1 MSTGRI
7 RNGVSVLT
15 PSRLRH
21 RRLLVSKALVICDY
35 VHVRVTRVGG
45 SALLIECADGAV
57 EAWRSLLWQRR
68 AAGDL
73 VAEEIVPGAR
83 TVLLDGLDDPDAT
96 AELVRGW
103 APPPPAGVA
112 ARPLV
117 TVPVVYDGPD
127 LIDVAERWGVSVPS
141 AVARLAGAELRV
153 AFCGFAPGFAYLS
166 GLPAEWSVPRLD
178 TPRASV
184 PAGAVGLA
192 GPYVGIY
199 PTRSPGGWRLV
210 GRTDVS
216 LFDVHRDPPALL
228 APGTRVRL
236 AGA

>member
-1 MSTGRI
+1 
-7 RNGVSVLT
+7 
-15 PSRLRH
+15 
-21 RRLLVSKALVICDY
+21 
-35 VHVRVTRVGG
+35 VRVTRVGG

-73 VAEEIVPGAR
+73 VAVEIVPGAR
-83 TVLLDGLDDPDAT
+83 TVLLDGLDDPDGT
-96 AELVRGW
+96 AVLVRGW

-141 AVARLAGAELRV
+141 AVARLAGADLWV
-153 AFCGFAPGFAYLS
+153 AFCGFAPGFAYMS
-166 GLPAEWSVPRLD
+166 GLPAAWSVPRLD

-210 GRTDVS
+210 GRTDLA